1 MSESSREELEADP
14 HRSALQQLRREF
26 DRHGFRPSR
35 RRGQN
40 FLLDPSAAQAIVRD
54 ARVGPGDC
62 VLEVG
67 PGPGALTQPLVQAGV
82 RLIAVEIEERLLA
95 IARARIEGLDP
106 SPESRPEPHWIL
118 GDVLESK
125 HRLAPAVEQALPT
138 EGGWHLV
145 SNLPYSVSAPLLAVL
160 ALRDL
165 PPRSMTVLVQREVAE
180 RLCAQPGTRAY
191 GPLTVALGV
200 GFRAELLR
208 DLPPRVF
215 WPRPKIQ
222 SSLLRFEGRPDRPPP
237 AEARQIV
244 ALARGLLQ
252 RRRQSLGRVLSE
264 RMGDRAAALALLGR
278 LGLDAQGRAEAL
290 PLEAFRALALAL
302 EAGG

>member
-1 MSESSREELEADP
+1 MSESRGDELEDGAQ
-14 HRSALQQLRREF
+14 HSALQKLRREF
-26 DRHGFRPSR
+26 ERHGFRPSR

-40 FLLDPSAAQAIVRD
+40 FLLDPSAARAIVRD
-54 ARVGPGDC
+54 ARVASGDC

-67 PGPGALTQPLVQAGV
+67 PGPGALTEPLVQAGV

-95 IARARIEGLDP
+95 IARARIEGHGP
-106 SPESRPEPHWIL
+106 SGESGPEPVWIL

-125 HRLAPAVEQALPT
+125 HRLAPEVEAALPT
-138 EGGWHLV
+138 RGAWHLV

-160 ALRDL
+160 ALRDH
-165 PPRSMTVLVQREVAE
+165 PPLSMTVLVQREVAD
-180 RLCAQPGTRAY
+180 RLCSQPGTRAY
-191 GPLTVALGV
+191 GALTVALGV
-200 GFRAELLR
+200 AFRVELLR

-222 SSLLRFEGRPDRPPP
+222 SSLLRFEARSDRPPP

-252 RRRQSLGRVLSE
+252 HRRKSLGRVLSE
-264 RMGDRAAALALLGR
+264 RMGDRAAALSLLASLR
-278 LGLDAQGRAEAL
+278 LDARERAEGL
-290 PLEAFRALALAL
+290 SVQAFRELALAL
-302 EAGG
+302 EAC